1 MKGLRGCGNTVA
13 YIDEHPV
20 IDSGGQSHTRTIRR
34 VDCDILREPSGQFPL
49 RCRSC
54 QSFRLTLR
62 SSVSRLSNVDH
73 TSASSHASYSRLS
86 PADKDQ
92 RLKNLHSSLRL
103 AKQQIHRLEA
113 KVESLIEKEGISLE
127 ENDAADISTIFRE
140 VNSTVDKSFPPD
152 TPQRIFW
159 DQQKAYNSLKDKRQ
173 MKWHPVVVRF
183 ALNLRYMSTS
193 AYRAVCQSGF
203 INLPSERTLSDYTHW
218 TSAHNGVQ
226 LEFIE
231 HFKSILEDGI
241 SSPQCVRSLW
251 MR

>member
-1 MKGLRGCGNTVA
+1 MKGLRGCGDTVA

-20 IDSGGQSHTRTIRR
+20 IDSRGAKPYSDNQKGGLQL
-34 VDCDILREPSGQFPL
+34 CEPSGQFPL
-49 RCRSC
+49 QCRSC
-54 QSFRLTLR
+54 QSFRSTLW

-73 TSASSHASYSRLS
+73 TSASSHASYSHLS

-103 AKQQIHRLEA
+103 ANQQIRRLEA

-127 ENDAADISTIFRE
+127 ENNAADISTIFRE

-183 ALNLRYMSTS
+183 ALNLSYSS
-193 AYRAVCQSGF
+193 PEWIY
-203 INLPSERTLSDYTHW
+203 
-218 TSAHNGVQ
+218 Q
-226 LEFIE
+226 LAIRENPI
-231 HFKSILEDGI
+231 SLYSLDI
-241 SSPQCVRSLW
+241 SS
-251 MR
+251 